1 MILSDIPHSSSV
13 FVDANI
19 FIYHFAGPTALS
31 PACSAF
37 LGRIEDGAIRG
48 ITSTVVLIEV
58 LHRLMILE
66 AAGTFRLPPR
76 DAVRHLKEHP
86 HEAKTLVAHQRTIP
100 KIRQMGVEVVAVG
113 MEDIEQSHK
122 IKRGYGLLTND
133 ALVVAAMQRSGVAAL
148 ASNDPDFQTVRTIT
162 LYRPI
167 PAHENRPS

>member
-1 MILSDIPHSSSV
+1 
-13 FVDANI
+13 
-19 FIYHFAGPTALS
+19 
-31 PACSAF
+31 
-37 LGRIEDGAIRG
+37 
-48 ITSTVVLIEV
+48 
-58 LHRLMILE
+58 MILE

-113 MEDIEQSHK
+113 MEDIEQSHE

-133 ALVVAAMQRSGVAAL
+133 ALVVAAMQRSEVTAL
-148 ASNDPDFQTVRTIT
+148 ASNDPDFQTVGTIT